1 MILVCPQWIRDTVSQ
16 ILTQTLNLVPAYTH
30 FTNIKP
36 PKSEMATFS
45 FSSISPLTLSYSSS
59 SSSSKL
65 STFHAFRASTS
76 EYVSSQHT
84 PRREFLK
91 GLALMPLPLV
101 VLREPPP
108 SHAREVEVGSFL
120 PPSPSDPSFVLFT
133 ASPKDT
139 PALRAGTWI

>member
-1 MILVCPQWIRDTVSQ
+1 
-16 ILTQTLNLVPAYTH
+16 
-30 FTNIKP
+30 
-36 PKSEMATFS
+36 MATFP
-45 FSSISPLTLSYSSS
+45 FTSIFPLTLSSSSS
-59 SSSSKL
+59 SSSSKV

-91 GLALMPLPLV
+91 GLALMPLLPL

-139 PALRAGTWI
+139 PALRAGT